1 MDVEKFYKELY
12 ELQDKVMEVVFGLS
26 NEFYLTGGTC
36 VSRFYKACRYSD
48 DLDFFTNFSNIF
60 NLDVK
65 LIKNELAKDMQVITQ
80 VETKDFIRFT
90 IENRLQ
96 VDFVN
101 DRVKH
106 CGKVIR
112 KDDMVIDN
120 LENIFANKLT
130 AVIGRDSAKDVFDI
144 FIIDKY
150 FEIDYKKTLHCA
162 KEKMVFGL
170 EDLIYRLKTFPVKL
184 LDGLQIID
192 ESCLE
197 DFDLKPI
204 IEKIKEFGE

>member
-1 MDVEKFYKELY
+1 MDVKNFYKELY
-12 ELQDKVMEVVFGLS
+12 ELQDRVLEIVFKNS

-36 VSRFYKACRYSD
+36 ISRFYKECRYSD

-65 LIKNELAKDMQVITQ
+65 LIKNELAKDLQVITQ
-80 VETKDFIRFT
+80 VETKDFIRFM

-106 CGKVIR
+106 CGKVVR
-112 KDDMVIDN
+112 KGEAVIDN
-120 LENIFANKLT
+120 IENIFANKLT

-162 KEKMVFGL
+162 KEKMIFGW
-170 EDLIYRLKTFPVKL
+170 EDLIYRLKTFPKKL
-184 LDGLQIID
+184 LDELKIID
-192 ESCLE
+192 KNCLE
-197 DFDLKPI
+197 GFDLQPI
-204 IEKIKEFGE
+204 IEKIKNFGE